1 MSVLQESLVFLLA
14 AVISV
19 PLSRR
24 LGFGSVLGYLAAGI
38 MIGPFGLS
46 FINDVEHILHF
57 AELGVVFL
65 LFVVGLELKPSRL
78 WIMRHMVFGLGALQV
93 ALSAIAITI
102 VAWLFGLETQAAI
115 VLGLILALSSTAFVL
130 QMLAE
135 KKQLATTH
143 GRAAFSVLLFQDLAA
158 IPLIAI
164 MPMLG
169 ARAGLDAGLDL
180 TSVLLMVGT
189 IVGLVVGG
197 RFLLRPVLRIA
208 ARSEIPEIF
217 TATALLVVIG
227 SALLVQVAGMS
238 MVLGAFLAGILLA
251 DSEYRH
257 QLEADIAPFKG
268 LLLGLFFIAVGMS
281 INMSLLM
288 SIPGRI
294 VLIVVLL
301 MLTKALVLFPL
312 GRRFGMCNSSAALK
326 LAAILSQGGEFAF
339 VLFTIAKSESVLP
352 DPLIDEM
359 TLAAAVSMALPP
371 LIYWLAERS
380 PKESDT
386 AESRDFD
393 VPDEEDQDVIIAG
406 NGRVGQIVARVL
418 SAAGKPFTAL
428 ELDTRQVDLLRS
440 YGATVYYGDASRL
453 DLLRAA
459 GADKAKI
466 FVLAIADLETSVH
479 VAEVVSKHFPKL
491 TIVARA
497 RNRRHAHVL
506 MDVGVKIIIRETLH
520 SSLAMTEQI
529 LTLLGDSE
537 ESAKQAVQQFL
548 DYDNK
553 LLAEQ
558 HAVHD
563 SEEKLIQ
570 TTKDRNEELERL
582 LRDDL
587 EH

>member
-1 MSVLQESLVFLLA
+1 MSLLAESLIYLLA
-14 AVISV
+14 AVIAV

-38 MIGPFGLS
+38 VIGPFGLAFVS
-46 FINDVEHILHF
+46 DVDHILHF

-78 WIMRHMVFGLGALQV
+78 WVMRHMVFGLGALQV
-93 ALSAIAITI
+93 TLSAIAIAL
-102 VAWLFGLETQAAI
+102 VAWAFGFAGRAAT
-115 VLGLILALSSTAFVL
+115 VLGLVLALSSTAFVL

-135 KKQLATTH
+135 KKQLSTVH

-158 IPLIAI
+158 IPLIAL
-164 MPMLG
+164 MPLLG
-169 ARAGLDAGLDL
+169 ANARLDAG
-180 TSVLLMVGT
+180 VNVGQILLMAGT
-189 IVGLVVGG
+189 LIGLVVGG
-197 RFLLRPVLRIA
+197 RLLLRPVLRIA
-208 ARSEIPEIF
+208 ARSEIPEIL

-227 SALLVQVAGMS
+227 SALLVQAAGMS
-238 MVLGAFLAGILLA
+238 MVLGAFLAGMLLA

-257 QLEADIAPFKG
+257 QLETDIGPFKG

-281 INMSLLM
+281 IDLSLLLGM
-288 SIPGRI
+288 PLRI
-294 VLIVVLL
+294 LVIVFLL

-312 GRRFGMCNSSAALK
+312 GRRFGMCNRSAALK
-326 LAAILSQGGEFAF
+326 LAAVLSQGGEFAF
-339 VLFTIAKSESVLP
+339 VLFTIADAENVL
-352 DPLIDEM
+352 DGALIDEM
-359 TLAAAVSMALPP
+359 TLAVAVSMALTP

-380 PKESDT
+380 PKKEETD
-386 AESRDFD
+386 ESRDFD
-393 VPDEEDQDVIIAG
+393 IPDEGDHDVIIAG
-406 NGRVGQIVARVL
+406 NGRIGQIVARVL
-418 SAAGKPFTAL
+418 AAAGKPFTAL
-428 ELDTRQVDLLRS
+428 ELDTRQVDLLRR

-459 GADKAKI
+459 GADRAKI
-466 FVLAIADLETSVH
+466 FVLAISDLEESVH
-479 VAEVVSKHFPKL
+479 VAEVVAKNFPHL

-506 MDVGVKIIIRETLH
+506 MDVGVKHIVRETLH
-520 SSLAMTEQI
+520 SSLVMSEMV
-529 LTLLGDSE
+529 LTQLGASE
-537 ESAKQAVQQFL
+537 AHASETVAKFL
-548 DYDNK
+548 DYDSR
-553 LLAEQ
+553 LLQEQ

-570 TTKDRNEELERL
+570 TARDRNDELERL